1 MKKIYY
7 FLLPILALSALPAQA
22 ICPICVVAVG
32 AGLGLSEY
40 LGIDNTIAG
49 LWIGGLLIS
58 VSVWTIT
65 WFNQK
70 NWSLGSKFWRNI
82 LTFILFYALTLWPLW
97 AQGLIGYPN
106 ETLWGWDK
114 LLLGTTIGTISFVA
128 ATMWYNNIKKTRGRA
143 HFPFQKVVMPVST
156 LLILSGLFYFIT
168 K

>member
-97 AQGLIGYPN
+97 TQG
-106 ETLWGWDK
+106 
-114 LLLGTTIGTISFVA
+114 
-128 ATMWYNNIKKTRGRA
+128 
-143 HFPFQKVVMPVST
+143 
-156 LLILSGLFYFIT
+156 
-168 K
+168 